1 MTLDDAYII
10 GSENHSSW
18 SQNFDPEA
26 YLKVLPHHNQKIS
39 YTSPWLEWQQGNKN
53 YRDGNYSE
61 EGPNGS
67 YYSSW
72 GPNSDV
78 LDVELTLSDLNEI
91 TIPGLGVLK
100 RSTADNGTAYDDGF
114 QSYNG
119 LIPGPLLV
127 VDPGDTLKIRL
138 VNDLENRSGLE
149 LAADTNFHT
158 HGLHVSPLGAGDNVL
173 FSLSPGEAWE
183 TEIKIPDNHFVGP
196 QWYHPHLHGAT
207 NLQVSNGLAGTLLV
221 LASEEEAD
229 DLDKFSPVD
238 NSFYWM
244 AVQTQSLLQ
253 QERPASS
260 NDPLNQNPNGL
271 SYRIGTPPVFTEVD
285 GTKIFTKSDAA
296 YIGYNFKPDYY
307 DPTQPAGGP
316 SGTPFAYGA
325 GIAGTATENVI
336 HTVNGQYNPTIDV
349 ETGQWNVFGF
359 LNQSVNSHF
368 VIQLIREYKG
378 ELSLEKF
385 QVIAV
390 DGDAAGVVSQA
401 LQFVTETPVM
411 APGNRMTVQQAFT
424 KPGKYYFLANGTEE
438 ILGDLAP
445 EVANIAPMN
454 LYETPSVEFN
464 PDFVPSDVQG
474 ALYAGAETWNELRRE
489 VFEGPLNLSGMHFP
503 PTWDLRG
510 YDLTNVN
517 LDDSFMGL
525 VDLTDVDLRGSSLK
539 NVNLIGANVTNTNL
553 FDVDLTGA
561 LLPGGIDQASNAE
574 YDRETYSYQGIHDGH
589 LIWGAQVLAT
599 VEVTGE
605 SLSSRPAPP
614 EPIQYLLEESEKIDN
629 WVSDTKSAIA
639 NENIKKR
646 NFVWDANYSRL
657 TDDNRI
663 IDDNDPSTFEDM
675 YWINGRWFG
684 HSPSEQPVVAM
695 PMLGTT
701 EQWTLQNSSI
711 GYGAGAV
718 GEWHPFHIHQNDFVV
733 TEINGINVEDIPS
746 YPANQLV
753 DTVTLSSS
761 YVQDS
766 ATANNPY
773 GSPAYFNP
781 ITESVNGI
789 PQNFETKIFMKFE
802 DYTGAYVNHCHI
814 LFHEDAGMMQAVKVI
829 LNTDS
834 NYIGA
839 ERQNSKPTFRL
850 GSSMMDTFTIDNG
863 DNFSKKLNIATGDIN
878 FGKYFIMDKL
888 SETFEGGTKGES
900 DNIADIAIAGKKIKK
915 NESGFQINVYDGD
928 SVKQSATGSYKLIR
942 DQQKQSEIDLL
953 GEDHLLATINSFSK
967 KKSKSI
973 TSSLAVGDL
982 NGDGHGDIII
992 GIGGPNADPMI
1003 EIYSGDNFE
1012 RMAKIKPFWRYGM
1025 KTSIN
1030 IAAGDINSDNFVDII
1045 VGQGSG
1051 GMGMVEVFDGRALTS
1066 VIKNKQGDNI
1076 DDEKT
1081 AGIKPFKGKKV
1092 AHATEAYDTMFHP
1105 FPGYTGEVDV
1115 ASGYIL
1121 PRPSYDPNDE
1131 TLSEQ
1136 KEGQIVQ
1143 TSYANFTTLAVD
1155 KKSSEED
1162 PSIKSFFYTG
1172 GSSHANHSNTE
1183 QSHVGHSGGSLPSL
1197 AVSLNIDKKIT
1208 SINNAFFD
1216 LSDALDDRGMNGLV
1230 ITTQKGEEFLHYI
1243 EPTTVQEGEFSI
1255 MDTVAINIT
1264 PI

>member
-1 MTLDDAYII
+1 MSLKDAYII
-10 GSENHSSW
+10 GSENHTSW
-18 SQNFDPEA
+18 SQGFEPEA
-26 YLKVLPHHNQKIS
+26 YLKVLPQHDKKLV

-53 YRDGNYSE
+53 YRDGIYSE
-61 EGPNGS
+61 EGPNGR

-72 GPNSDV
+72 GPDSDV
-78 LDVELTLSDLNEI
+78 LDIELRLSDLDELA
-91 TIPGLGVLK
+91 IPGLGVL
-100 RSTADNGTAYDDGF
+100 RGSTIENESGYDDGF
-114 QSYNG
+114 QAYNG
-119 LIPGPLLV
+119 MIPGPLLV

-149 LAADTNFHT
+149 LAAETNFHT
-158 HGLHVSPLGAGDNVL
+158 HGLHVSPQGAGDNVL

-221 LASEEEAD
+221 LASEEEAN

-260 NDPLNQNPNGL
+260 NDPLNQDPNSL
-271 SYRIGTPPVFTEVD
+271 SYRIGTPPVFTDVD
-285 GTKIFTKSDAA
+285 GTKVFTKSDAA

-307 DPTQPAGGP
+307 DPTQPTGDP
-316 SGTPFAYGA
+316 TGTPFAYGA
-325 GIAGTATENVI
+325 GIAGTPTENVI

-368 VIQLIREYKG
+368 VIQLVREYKG
-378 ELSLEKF
+378 ELSLEEF

-445 EVANIAPMN
+445 QVANITPLN
-454 LYETPSVEFN
+454 LNETPGLDFN
-464 PDFVPSDVQG
+464 PDFVANDVQG

-489 VFEGPLNLSGMHFP
+489 VFEGPLDLSGMHFP
-503 PTWDLRG
+503 PTWDLQG
-510 YDLTNVN
+510 YDLTNVD
-517 LDDSFMGL
+517 LDGSFMGL
-525 VDLTDVDLRGSSLK
+525 VDLTGVDLRGSSLK
-539 NVNLIGANVTNTNL
+539 NVNLIGANLTNTNL
-553 FDVDLTGA
+553 KEVDLTGS
-561 LLPGGIDQASNAE
+561 LLPGSVVHATNAE
-574 YDRETYSYQGIHDGH
+574 YDQGTYPYQGIHDGH

-605 SLSSRPAPP
+605 SLSSRPSPP
-614 EPIQYLLEESEKIDN
+614 EPIQYLLEESEKIDT

-639 NENIKKR
+639 NDSIKRR
-646 NFVWDANYSRL
+646 NFIWDANYGRIQE
-657 TDDNRI
+657 DNRI
-663 IDDNDPSTFEDM
+663 IDDNDPSTFENM

-684 HSPSEQPVVAM
+684 HSPGEQTAIVM

-701 EQWTLQNSSI
+701 EEWTVQNSSI

-733 TEINGINVEDIPS
+733 TEINGINVEDIPA

-753 DTVTLSSS
+753 DTVTLASS
-761 YVQDS
+761 YVAGS
-766 ATANNPY
+766 ATTNNPY
-773 GSPAYFNP
+773 GTPAYYNP

-789 PQNFETKIFMKFE
+789 PQNFEAKFFMKFE

-839 ERQNSKPTFRL
+839 EKQSGKPTFRI

-863 DNFSKKLNIATGDIN
+863 DNLGKKVNIAIGDIN
-878 FGKYFIMDKL
+878 YGKYFGNKKL
-888 SETFEGGTKGES
+888 SDTFEGGTKGES
-900 DNIADIAIAGKKIKK
+900 DNIADIAIADKKVDKK
-915 NESGFQINVYDGD
+915 GSGFQVNVYDGD
-928 SVKQSATGSYKLIR
+928 SVNQTVTGSYKLKI
-942 DQQKQSEIDLL
+942 DQEKQSEKELS
-953 GEDHLLATINSFSK
+953 GSDHLLTTIQAFKK
-967 KKSKSI
+967 KKSRSI

-992 GIGGPNADPMI
+992 GIGGANTHPMI
-1003 EIYSGDNFE
+1003 EIYSGADYE

-1025 KTSIN
+1025 NTTIN
-1030 IAAGDINSDNFVDII
+1030 LAAGDINSDNFVDIL

-1051 GMGMVEVFDGRALTS
+1051 GMGMVEVFDGRALTA
-1066 VIKNKQGDNI
+1066 VIKNDQGNLI

-1092 AHATEAYDTMFHP
+1092 AQATEAYDTMFHP

-1121 PRPSYDPNDE
+1121 PRPSYSADE
-1131 TLSEQ
+1131 TLSEDQ
-1136 KEGQIVQ
+1136 GQIVQ

-1155 KKSSEED
+1155 MKSSTEN
-1162 PSIKSFFYTG
+1162 PSIRSFFYTG
-1172 GSSHANHSNTE
+1172 GSVHANHSDTE
-1183 QSHVGHSGGSLPSL
+1183 QSSADHSEGSLPSL
-1197 AVSLNIDKKIT
+1197 AVSLNIDEKIT
-1208 SINNAFFD
+1208 GINNAFFD

-1230 ITTQKGEEFLHYI
+1230 ITTKKGEEFLHYI
-1243 EPTTVQEGEFSI
+1243 EPSTVEQGEFSI

-1264 PI
+1264 PS